1 MASSSNPLS
10 LARFAFNIYGSL
22 SLPEKPL
29 RHPEPPAS
37 SADPL
42 KSFVYSSDRE
52 LTALA
57 QFTHPLGRLNSS
69 YYDASSF
76 VPSLHVVLG
85 GKNFLK
91 LLVLNR
97 DQSGLMVDLN
107 VIDPSPNQ
115 RLQLIPKFFNVNTI
129 KCNADLIACG
139 LTNGNV
145 HIFQVAGNGRSKLAY
160 RLDDHKR
167 VVNSLDFVELEQLV
181 FSGSQD
187 GLIRL
192 WDLRLC
198 QKPAIKLLASQHSDP
213 VRSCQVSPHLKV
225 RGKLTVLSVHD
236 SGSLCKFDL
245 RNPPSSTLQSVLPE
259 RKWTFHTGPALSLHI
274 HPELEYVL
282 TGGRDRKIC
291 LWNYAESLANAK
303 APELI
308 MNTYG
313 PVMKIRW
320 NDIPNSEPEPVFP
333 GNAGDEADGRSM
345 ALYNYDFACLY
356 LNDDPTVT
364 VYNLARRYVPKE
376 IITTGS
382 KKPIQNFSWANGNNG
397 ERRLWT
403 ISKANNFVS
412 YNLDN
417 PTDLL
422 ANILRTR
429 ENLPVVATA
438 WSEGY
443 ANMAFVN
450 QNTEDYDMA
459 QLDQDYYYTEDTS
472 PGEYRAPDENM
483 HFSRSTTNLAENLSM
498 NTYTRPSLNSL
509 LNQSQLAMNAMSPKE
524 KQANFHNSYF
534 NPGTKSPSPI
544 SHHRLSVTEINSVMS
559 PMRPSLKNTPSQST
573 IDSNALSAIYM
584 QPLASHNTFGSQKQW
599 TAATP
604 SLISLNVPV
613 VLADDTVFKT
623 LASNYL
629 ISIPDSFSI
638 SFVCQV
644 NAQVAESVG
653 RQRDS
658 NMWNLLA
665 AALEQEKPQERELRR
680 EQELPRINVGSE
692 VLESNAG
699 DEMKSLCSELDNFVA
714 LYNSNSTLTTNYGG
728 GGPKSNASTTSMTKG
743 LLLTSKDSF
752 HLGDYPLVHSKQ
764 SRTGQASNSNV
775 NGEKVNPPK
784 DNLKSPQIPLEPVV
798 EPSKVDIDSV
808 GVFESQKPDTGKI
821 IDTDTDDKHSIAAS
835 EPANELDAKFAPMI
849 LPVKLVRKNKSLS
862 ELHSIKAQAT
872 QLPISNPFA
881 LESKFASPD
890 FMGEDQSPQS
900 RARRPKMHRG
910 YSFASPTNFQ
920 KIPLLNPLI
929 NEKTQGFSASLGAS
943 PGSLVTHALYDGS
956 YPSSRRK
963 LINQPRPHQF
973 VTNHSNSSV
982 GSLPI
987 PFVDGFTPPVSHDR
1001 PVAFLDRVDETS
1013 IKSKDPV
1020 ASELTRA
1027 INQVNLDAQRLES
1040 RRPWYSLNLIK
1051 KALQFSVNEGDL
1063 VTAATFVLLFCDT
1076 YPKEFFQEVLSE
1088 NQSLECLGAYIDA
1101 LRRKELFTIAVN
1113 VVKEAPSDLKYQI
1126 GLYASKEVDMN
1137 FYCCWCLKLLVN
1149 EHSKSRF
1156 GAKSENYGYWYC
1168 DECSK
1173 RQLNCVYCNEPC
1185 KGLTVSVDLICGHRG
1200 HFGCLKEWF
1209 IEDGNTSCPGGCEK

>member
-1 MASSSNPLS
+1 MASGSNSLG

-22 SLPEKPL
+22 SHTEKPL
-29 RHPEPPAS
+29 RHHEPPVL
-37 SADPL
+37 SAEPP

-57 QFTHPLGRLNSS
+57 QFSHPLGRLNSS

-97 DQSGLMVDLN
+97 DQSGLMADLN

-192 WDLRLC
+192 WDLRAGK
-198 QKPAIKLLASQHSDP
+198 KPSIKLLGSQHSDP
-213 VRSCQVSPHLKV
+213 VRSCQFSPHLKV

-236 SGSLCKFDL
+236 SGSLCRFDL
-245 RNPPSSTLQSVLPE
+245 RYPPSSTIQSVLPE

-274 HPELEYVL
+274 HPELECVL

-303 APELI
+303 APEII

-320 NDIPNSEPEPVFP
+320 NDVPNSEPEHAFP

-364 VYNLARRYVPKE
+364 IYNLARRYVPKE

-382 KKPIQNFSWANGNNG
+382 KKPIQNFSWAHGHNG

-422 ANILRTR
+422 SNILRTR

-450 QNTEDYDMA
+450 QNTDDYDLT
-459 QLDQDYYYTEDTS
+459 QLDQDSYYSDDASTND
-472 PGEYRAPDENM
+472 YRADENL
-483 HFSRSTTNLAENLSM
+483 HFSRSTSNLTENM
-498 NTYTRPSLNSL
+498 NMNSFTRPFLNSMS
-509 LNQSQLAMNAMSPKE
+509 NQSQIAINAMSPKD
-524 KQANFHNSYF
+524 KGHSSFHGAIIT
-534 NPGTKSPSPI
+534 PGTQSPSPI
-544 SHHRLSVTEINSVMS
+544 SHHRQSVTEINSVMS

-573 IDSNALSAIYM
+573 IDSTTLSAIYM
-584 QPLASHNTFGSQKQW
+584 QPLASHATFGSRRQW
-599 TAATP
+599 NSATP
-604 SLISLNVPV
+604 TLVSLNVPIA
-613 VLADDTVFKT
+613 LADEAVFRA

-629 ISIPDSFSI
+629 ITVPDGFSI
-638 SFVCQV
+638 SFVCRV
-644 NAQVAESVG
+644 NAQVAESVE
-653 RQRDS
+653 RQRD
-658 NMWNLLA
+658 NHMWNLLA
-665 AALEQEKPQERELRR
+665 AALEQEISQESKVKLEPD
-680 EQELPRINVGSE
+680 LPKIDIGE
-692 VLESNAG
+692 ETGDSNAG
-699 DEMKSLCSELDNFVA
+699 DDVKSLCSELDNFA
-714 LYNSNSTLTTNYGG
+714 ASYNSNSTLTTNYG
-728 GGPKSNASTTSMTKG
+728 GGPKSNASTTSMTKA
-743 LLLTSKDSF
+743 LLSSSKESS
-752 HLGDYPLVHSKQ
+752 HIGDHPLVRPKLLKPENHSSHSKLN
-764 SRTGQASNSNV
+764 T
-775 NGEKVNPPK
+775 EKAK
-784 DNLKSPQIPLEPVV
+784 ILEITLKSPVPHSNPVSDS
-798 EPSKVDIDSV
+798 SKVDLDPI
-808 GVFESQKPDTGKI
+808 GIFENQQLSGAKETEK
-821 IDTDTDDKHSIAAS
+821 KESLAS
-835 EPANELDAKFAPMI
+835 KEPAGVQESRIAPTI

-872 QLPISNPFA
+872 QQPISNPFA
-881 LESKFASPD
+881 SESKFASPD

-900 RARRPKMHRG
+900 RARRPRMNRG

-929 NEKTQGFSASLGAS
+929 SEKYQGFPATFGAS
-943 PGSLVTHALYDGS
+943 PGSLATPGFHDGS
-956 YPSSRRK
+956 HPSSHRK
-963 LINQPRPHQF
+963 LVSQPRPHQF
-973 VTNHSNSSV
+973 LTNHSNSSI

-987 PFVDGFTPPVSHDR
+987 PFVDGFTPPISHEK
-1001 PVAFLDRVDETS
+1001 PVPFLDRVDEDS
-1013 IKSKDPV
+1013 IKSKEPA
-1020 ASELTRA
+1020 ASGLTRA
-1027 INQVNLDAQRLES
+1027 INQVNLDAQKMQS
-1040 RRPWYSLNLIK
+1040 RRPWHSVNLIN
-1051 KALQFSVNEGDL
+1051 KALHFAINEGDI
-1063 VTAATFVLLFCDT
+1063 VTAATFVLLFCDL
-1076 YPKEFFQEVLSE
+1076 YPNEFFSDVLSE
-1088 NQSLECLGAYIDA
+1088 SQSLECLGTYIDT
-1101 LRRKELFTIAVN
+1101 LRRKELYTIAVD
-1113 VVKEAPSDLKYQI
+1113 VVKEAPRDLKYQL
-1126 GLYASKEVDMN
+1126 GLYASKEVDMK
-1137 FYCCWCLKLLVN
+1137 FYCCWCQKLLVN
-1149 EHSKSRF
+1149 EQSKNRF

-1168 DECSK
+1168 DECSR

-1185 KGLTVSVDLICGHRG
+1185 KGLTVSVDLVCGHRG

-1209 IEDGNTSCPGGCEK
+1209 IECANTSCPGGCEK